1 MRVAASK
8 VIFSSLALP
17 SPPCLRFAAGDDHPL
32 VVLEVHFLQLP
43 DLALAQA
50 VAGLVFEQEDVVLG
64 GCRAGAAVARVLLPV
79 VDRQH
84 RHGGDLGVRREKGPD
99 VQHGAERDVPE
110 IRRCAVI
117 ADDAVGEHG
126 EGVRGVSEIRA
137 RPLHADAAAAVRMI
151 HEHEFAPV
159 GVRLFQRRKLP
170 RFGPERL
177 RPGGRLRR
185 LRAGTTRGTMTASQN
200 RMAEAC
206 HSSITLLL
214 SPNLS
219 VSTPM
224 RWAIRSSRLLMWAFG
239 FAGRL
244 QSP

>member
-1 MRVAASK
+1 MS
-8 VIFSSLALP
+8 FQT
-17 SPPCLRFAAGDDHPL
+17 F
-32 VVLEVHFLQLP
+32 
-43 DLALAQA
+43 ALAQA
-50 VAGLVFEQEDVVLG
+50 VAGFVFEQEDVVLG

-99 VQHGAERDVPE
+99 VQHGAERDVPQ

-126 EGVRGVSEIRA
+126 EGVRSVSEIRA
-137 RPLHADAAAAVRMI
+137 RPLHADAAAAVGMI

-159 GVRLFQRRKLP
+159 RVRLFQRRKLP

-177 RPGGRLRR
+177 VGGGGGAREPGEAEAQSREPECIR
-185 LRAGTTRGTMTASQN
+185 
-200 RMAEAC
+200 EAC

-244 QSP
+244 QSE